1 MYPPPSSELTVE
13 QQSEQKSIQNNNNN
27 NQKAYQQGSNN
38 QNRKRNQ
45 MFSTSVNS
53 VANNPQNVPIG
64 VQNRRKNYNTLP
76 KVKLNVPQSRASS
89 TENLSGH
96 QQQQQPQQQQQQQL
110 TLNINGGPIQSESP
124 TSPSY
129 SMDYLYQLRC
139 HMTPAGQNLS
149 PIHYESPRFQL
160 QQQRIGEHNFF
171 NGQNNGKDGRFFNN
185 FHQHHQQA
193 YHPNNNYHNN
203 NRNHQYMGK
212 KNQWNWNQQHA
223 KKINNNNNN
232 TKQTNNNPT
241 TTTTTTTTTDN
252 KPVTISVT
260 DSNHTAATTTRAI
273 VNNNK
278 NKPQP
283 PSNTTYQ
290 KHYQNHENLTF
301 IRTSESSHSVKNSRS
316 PTPSPKS
323 ESPPTTADRDGS
335 SSTIFSLETTPP
347 LIESPN
353 LTGYDSDSSHSSYR
367 PEYFYYRNPIH
378 QSYQLV
384 DPTTYNLHDIN
395 EDPRGFGMYSSHQN
409 LLMWNQHHAAGNGV
423 YPNCDFA
430 GMRFNSVSADNVN
443 QPKKR

>member
-1 MYPPPSSELTVE
+1 MYPPPSSELSVE

-27 NQKAYQQGSNN
+27 NQKAYQQMNN

-45 MFSTSVNS
+45 IYSPST
-53 VANNPQNVPIG
+53 NNPAQNPG
-64 VQNRRKNYNTLP
+64 QNRRKVYNHTFP
-76 KVKLNVPQSRASS
+76 KVKLNIPQTRASS
-89 TENLSGH
+89 TENLSVN
-96 QQQQQPQQQQQQQL
+96 QQQQQQHQQQL

-129 SMDYLYQLRC
+129 SMDYLYQVRC
-139 HMTPAGQNLS
+139 HMTPAGQSLS
-149 PIHYESPRFQL
+149 PINYESPRYQL
-160 QQQRIGEHNFF
+160 QQQQQRIGEHNFF

-185 FHQHHQQA
+185 FHQQHQNNQGGGGGGGS
-193 YHPNNNYHNN
+193 YHQNNNYHNH
-203 NRNHQYMGK
+203 NRNHQNMGK

-223 KKINNNNNN
+223 KKNNNNNN
-232 TKQTNNNPT
+232 NNNSKQMNNNSTTTTTNDNKSVTINVTNAT
-241 TTTTTTTTTDN
+241 TTTTTSTNIN
-252 KPVTISVT
+252 K
-260 DSNHTAATTTRAI
+260 
-273 VNNNK
+273 
-278 NKPQP
+278 
-283 PSNTTYQ
+283 TYQ
-290 KHYQNHENLTF
+290 PNFQNHENLTF
-301 IRTSESSHSVKNSRS
+301 IRTSDGSRSIKNSRS

-323 ESPPTTADRDGS
+323 ESPPIISDGS

-347 LIESPN
+347 LIDSPN

-395 EDPRGFGMYSSHQN
+395 EDPRSGYGMYSSHQN
-409 LLMWNQHHAAGNGV
+409 LLMWNQPYAGSNGGI
-423 YPNCDFA
+423 YQNCDFGG

>member
-27 NQKAYQQGSNN
+27 NQKAYQQGTNN

-53 VANNPQNVPIG
+53 VTINTNNPQNIPIG

-76 KVKLNVPQSRASS
+76 KVKLNIPQSRASS

-96 QQQQQPQQQQQQQL
+96 QQPQQQQQQQL

-185 FHQHHQQA
+185 FHQHHQTA

-232 TKQTNNNPT
+232 TKQTNNNATAP

-252 KPVTISVT
+252 KPVTINVT
-260 DSNHTAATTTRAI
+260 DSNQTATTTRAI

-278 NKPQP
+278 NKPT
-283 PSNTTYQ
+283 STNTYQ
-290 KHYQNHENLTF
+290 KHFQNHENLTF
-301 IRTSESSHSVKNSRS
+301 IRTSESSRSVKNSRS

-409 LLMWNQHHAAGNGV
+409 LLMWNQHHAGGNGV
-423 YPNCDFA
+423 YQNCDFA